1 MLLSRYIDKRG
12 GSDMDKNSN
21 LTKLQKGYLKFD
33 RLISNILAPK
43 ILRPSEKDFKENK
56 LRYFAKC
63 AATVCCTVAVGAA
76 AFTIAPVPTA
86 LVAASVAMGRA
97 YASKGRSDVVP
108 VCHGAV
114 SQKPP
119 MKREKFEELSRSSP
133 TNNRSNSNGGS
144 SKKGP
149 TAEFLSKFSG
159 KSNG

>member
-97 YASKGRSDVVP
+97 YASKGRSEVTQVSHVAVP
-108 VCHGAV
+108 H
-114 SQKPP
+114 KPP
-119 MKREKFEELSRSSP
+119 MKREKFEELSRSP
-133 TNNRSNSNGGS
+133 INNRSNSNGGS
-144 SKKGP
+144 SKESP